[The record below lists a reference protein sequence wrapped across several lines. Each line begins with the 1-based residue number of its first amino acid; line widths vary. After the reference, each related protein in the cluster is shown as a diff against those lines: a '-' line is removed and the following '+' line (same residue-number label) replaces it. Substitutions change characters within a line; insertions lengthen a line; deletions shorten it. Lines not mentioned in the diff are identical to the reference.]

1 MIDRMKANTA
11 RLGGGS
17 IGRGVAVLVAGCVVV
32 FIAAG
37 VFLNQPTV
45 AVGLCIGW
53 VVGLLA
59 FGLGPAEP
67 GDPAGPADPADGA

>member
-1 MIDRMKANTA
+1 MIERMKANTA

-17 IGRGVAVLVAGCVVV
+17 LGRGVAVLVAGCVVV
-32 FIAAG
+32 FIASG
-37 VFLNQPTV
+37 VFLSQPTV

-59 FGLGPAEP
+59 FGLGPERDGTSDEP
-67 GDPAGPADPADGA
+67 